1 MGRLLL
7 LACALTPP
15 AVGSFVLVPP
25 SGSSPSCRRSAFHP
39 SAVSTNPL
47 GSTASRIGVYSRRRH
62 RTPLTSSYTSGHNNH
77 RLRRIPSAGAGAA
90 VHAMAPGP
98 GCRRHRFSKQYL
110 ARRSFLSDLDN
121 GNSADDGDEEELSV
135 GSGTSTLSSP
145 LDESPQDPGGRDE
158 TLPSE
163 PPPLPSTYTYGD
175 AEAKADAALRKLS
188 PSELAGMKS
197 RLGLDESLESEE
209 EILAGAVPIL
219 ADKIRARAAA
229 EEVPST
235 PLSSASLRSPAE
247 QASGGSAAQDNW
259 AGGASSGSG
268 VGKDWVVE
276 KGSRRWVGA
285 PGEKP
290 PRQRH
295 VNREPEPPLAPGQ
308 RSYFATCPRGLETV
322 LRDELLSPL
331 IGATLVKSSGRGC
344 HFRGDQAVG
353 YKAILWLRTAHRVL
367 ELVGEGGTP
376 LGDPIDGAESLYRAA
391 ADVDWSRFMRHG
403 QTLSV
408 DAILGVVPD
417 GLMHSHFTA
426 LTVKN
431 AVVDQLRDSGNGQR
445 PSVDTENPD
454 LPLVVYLDRGRALLY
469 RSLSGTR
476 SMHKRGYRDA
486 MHAASLKE
494 NVAAGLLLASGW
506 DPETQALADPMCG
519 SGTLVI
525 EAALIA
531 LRRAPGLVAMG
542 AYRGSNNGGGWS
554 KEAGWEPA
562 VTAWP
567 DFDPVLWRETVGE
580 ALRLQRAK
588 TPAAIMGNDWHH
600 GALSLAWRDAKAAGV
615 EQTITL
621 FDEDVGR
628 WRPPSFVDLAVTNP
642 PWDFR
647 LDQGA
652 EQSWRGLLK
661 FLRREVAEKDA
672 WVLSGNPALSRV
684 LRMKSEQNMYLAT
697 GGVELRWLKY
707 HLNEYR
713 GDSGKRGGGRGGRRP
728 KKVSRMH
735 DRPAVDR
742 W

>member
-1 MGRLLL
+1 ET
-7 LACALTPP
+7 A
-15 AVGSFVLVPP
+15 
-25 SGSSPSCRRSAFHP
+25 
-39 SAVSTNPL
+39 
-47 GSTASRIGVYSRRRH
+47 STA
-62 RTPLTSSYTSGHNNH
+62 LSSDS
-77 RLRRIPSAGAGAA
+77 PASSAGKPEGVPSPTTAG
-90 VHAMAPGP
+90 VFG
-98 GCRRHRFSKQYL
+98 G
-110 ARRSFLSDLDN
+110 
-121 GNSADDGDEEELSV
+121 DGDGAE
-135 GSGTSTLSSP
+135 GK
-145 LDESPQDPGGRDE
+145 
-158 TLPSE
+158 
-163 PPPLPSTYTYGD
+163 
-175 AEAKADAALRKLS
+175 AEAVLRKLS
-188 PSELAGMKS
+188 SSELAGMKP
-197 RLGLDESLESEE
+197 RLGLDPGLEGDE
-209 EILAGAVPIL
+209 EIIARAVPIL
-219 ADKIRARAAA
+219 AERIRAKSASQEVGRSTTAAA
-229 EEVPST
+229 EIRPPQAATETKTTT
-235 PLSSASLRSPAE
+235 PKPAVALSPAE
-247 QASGGSAAQDNW
+247 QASGGFSPQGDW
-259 AGGASSGSG
+259 AGGAADEG
-268 VGKDWVVE
+268 VTRGWVGE

-295 VNREPEPPLAPGQ
+295 ANREPEPPLAPGQ

-322 LRDELLSPL
+322 LRDELMSPL

-367 ELVGEGGTP
+367 ELVGEGGSP
-376 LGDPIDGAESLYRAA
+376 LGAPIDGAESLYGAA
-391 ADVDWSRFMRHG
+391 AAVPWSRFMRQG

-417 GLMHSHFTA
+417 GLTHSHFTA

-431 AVVDQLRDSGNGQR
+431 AVVDQLRDNGQR
-445 PSVDTENPD
+445 PSVDTDNPD

-506 DPETQALADPMCG
+506 DPETQGLADPMCG

-542 AYRGSNNGGGWS
+542 AYGGGKGGRGWA
-554 KEAGWEPA
+554 KEAGWKPA
-562 VTAWP
+562 VTSWP
-567 DFDPVLWRETVGE
+567 DFDAVLWRETVGE
-580 ALRLQRAK
+580 ALQLQRARP
-588 TPAAIMGNDWHH
+588 PAAIMGNDWHH

-615 EQTITL
+615 EDCVTL
-621 FDEDVGR
+621 FDEDVSR
-628 WRPPSFVDLAVTNP
+628 WRPPSSVDLAVTNP
-642 PWDFR
+642 PWDHR
-647 LDQGA
+647 LDRDA
-652 EQSWRGLLK
+652 ENSWHGLLE

-684 LRMKSEQNMYLAT
+684 LRMKSEQNIFLAT

-713 GDSGKRGGGRGGRRP
+713 GDRGRR
-728 KKVSRMH
+728 
-735 DRPAVDR
+735 
-742 W
+742 